1 MCAFLLICLADLPQN
16 CGTYFYIWNLFNTT
30 HGSFG
35 NKVTAVILL
44 IAHIQPDYIRYFC
57 SQVQSYSTSVKV
69 HLFDL
74 ILSLML
80 FFFKCRWEAEATLCQ
95 SVERDCQALRRAKSD
110 HDQII
115 ATLRGDLDSLK
126 EELYF
131 LKKNHQEVRLLPKRR
146 LQEVKQCLHIHYYYL
161 LHKTQ
166 VHIN

>member
-80 FFFKCRWEAEATLCQ
+80 FFFLMQMGGRGHLVPVSGEGLSGSEESKVRPRPDHRH
-95 SVERDCQALRRAKSD
+95 SPRRPGQPEGGA
-110 HDQII
+110 
-115 ATLRGDLDSLK
+115 
-126 EELYF
+126 
-131 LKKNHQEVRLLPKRR
+131 LLP
-146 LQEVKQCLHIHYYYL
+146 QEESPGGETAAKMKV
-161 LHKTQ
+161 TRG
-166 VHIN
+166 

>member
-74 ILSLML
+74 ILSLMP
-80 FFFKCRWEAEATLCQ
+80 FFFFNADGRQRPPCASQW
-95 SVERDCQALRRAKSD
+95 
-110 HDQII
+110 
-115 ATLRGDLDSLK
+115 RGT
-126 EELYF
+126 
-131 LKKNHQEVRLLPKRR
+131 VRLWGEQSQTTTRSSPLSEETWTAWRRSSTSSRRITRRWDCCQNEGYKRLNSVYISIIIIFFTR
-146 LQEVKQCLHIHYYYL
+146 
-161 LHKTQ
+161 HKF
-166 VHIN
+166 I